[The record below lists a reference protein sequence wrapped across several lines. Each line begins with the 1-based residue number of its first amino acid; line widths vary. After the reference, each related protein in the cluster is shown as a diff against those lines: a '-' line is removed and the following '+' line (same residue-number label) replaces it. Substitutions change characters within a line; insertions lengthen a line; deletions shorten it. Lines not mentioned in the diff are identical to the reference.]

1 MYSSW
6 SLDLTVPLIP
16 RCRIVLLYLLYQMRV
31 TFGQKNEF
39 TTEKSFSGLGLKL
52 SRWPPAYWVLSES
65 LQFIFARLPSILC
78 NVHFYLFLPVVA
90 SSRGEMLR
98 AGYGG
103 KVRPKQNALSTTA
116 SMAVVGLAVRF
127 RRPGGGPIG

>member
-52 SRWPPAYWVLSES
+52 SRWS
-65 LQFIFARLPSILC
+65 QRTGRLANLC
-78 NVHFYLFLPVVA
+78 NLLCSSALDTLHRTLPTCSYP
-90 SSRGEMLR
+90 SSRPAGEKCFAPVMAARSGGNRTRLR
-98 AGYGG
+98 
-103 KVRPKQNALSTTA
+103 RRHPCA
-116 SMAVVGLAVRF
+116 S
-127 RRPGGGPIG
+127 PIWPPVPPPRV